1 MVKTDIPVATLR
13 KMYVTMLRIR
23 KLENRLADLLCAN
36 EIKCPTHLYT
46 GQEAVAAGVCA
57 NLRKDDYVFSN
68 HRSHGHYIAKGG
80 DLKAM
85 MAELCGKRTGCS
97 RGRGGS
103 MHLVDPEVGLMGSA
117 AIVGSTIPL
126 AVGTALASTIQGNN
140 RVAVAFFG
148 DGATDEGVF
157 DESLNFASLRKL
169 PVVFIC
175 ENNLF
180 STHLPLYLRQP
191 ADNISERAQ
200 THIMPA
206 IRIDGNNV
214 LEVYKA
220 SRKAINNARGGGGPS
235 LIECRTYRWRAHV
248 GWPQD
253 YDVGYRTKAEVK
265 KWEKKCPIKACEK
278 FLVGEGFLSE
288 AEKSQISEQIDREIE
303 EALTFARE
311 SPFPDESELME
322 GVYK

>member
-1 MVKTDIPVATLR
+1 MVKAGIPTATLR
-13 KMYVTMLRIR
+13 GMYVTMLRIR
-23 KLENRLADLLCAN
+23 RLENRLVELLRN
-36 EIKCPTHLYT
+36 REIKCPTHLYT
-46 GQEAVAAGVCA
+46 GQEAIAAGVCA
-57 NLRKDDYVFSN
+57 SLRQDDYVFST

-80 DLKAM
+80 DLKAL
-85 MAELCGKRTGCS
+85 MAELFGKSTGCS

-117 AIVGSTIPL
+117 AIVASTIPL
-126 AVGTALASTIQGNN
+126 AVGTALASAMQGNN

-191 ADNISERAQ
+191 ADNIASRAKI
-200 THIMPA
+200 HLMPA
-206 IRIDGNNV
+206 VRIDGNNV
-214 LEVYKA
+214 LKVYET
-220 SRKAINNARGGGGPS
+220 SRQAITDARNGRGPS

-253 YDVGYRTKAEVK
+253 YDVGYRTKKEVQ
-265 KWEKKCPIKACEK
+265 KWEKRCPIKAYEK
-278 FLVGEGFLSE
+278 FLVGEGVLSE
-288 AEKSQISEQIDREIE
+288 SEMKQIAGQIDRDIE
-303 EALTFARE
+303 EALTFAHE
-311 SPFPDESELME
+311 SPFPDESEITE

>member
-1 MVKTDIPVATLR
+1 MVKTGIPVATLR
-13 KMYVTMLRIR
+13 EMYMTMLRIR
-23 KLENRLADLLCAN
+23 RCENRLVELLRID
-36 EIKCPTHLYT
+36 EIKCPTHLYI
-46 GQEAVAAGVCA
+46 GQEAIAAGVCA
-57 NLRKDDYVFSN
+57 NLRKDDYVFST

-85 MAELCGKRTGCS
+85 MAELYGKRTGCS

-126 AVGTALASTIQGNN
+126 AVGTALASVIQGNN

-148 DGATDEGVF
+148 DGATDEGIF

-180 STHLPLYLRQP
+180 STHLPLSLRQP

-200 THIMPA
+200 THIMPG

-214 LEVYKA
+214 LEVYET
-220 SRKAINNARGGGGPS
+220 SQEAIDNARGGRGPS

-253 YDVGYRTKAEVK
+253 YDIGFRTKEEVK
-265 KWEKKCPIKACEK
+265 KWEKRCPIKAFEK
-278 FLVGEGFLSE
+278 FLAGQGVLSE
-288 AEKSQISEQIDREIE
+288 SEKSQISEQINREIE

-322 GVYK
+322 GVYR